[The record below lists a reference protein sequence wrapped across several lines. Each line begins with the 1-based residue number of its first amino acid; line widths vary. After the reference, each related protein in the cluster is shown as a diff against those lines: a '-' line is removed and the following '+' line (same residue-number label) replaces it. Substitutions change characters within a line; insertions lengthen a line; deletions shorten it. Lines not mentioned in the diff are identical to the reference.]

1 MKMQASGLLTFWQK
15 QAGRDSLRRCL
26 KNGNFKG
33 PKGNRRDDEKKP
45 LTLKGLSGAFIILGF
60 GYSLGIAVFII
71 EMCHSRI
78 KNRNVV
84 KPAHI
89 KTNKTDKALIKYFMI
104 HVKKRLYLAT
114 FLTFVR
120 SKTKRIEAH
129 SEMGKY
135 ETASTDKAVSN
146 RDKEA
151 VNA

>member
-1 MKMQASGLLTFWQK
+1 MEASGLLKFWQK

-26 KNGNFKG
+26 KNSNFKG

-71 EMCHSRI
+71 EMCQSHI

-84 KPAHI
+84 KPGQV
-89 KTNKTDKALIKYFMI
+89 KTNKTDKTVLIKDFMI
-104 HVKKRLYLAT
+104 RVKKRLYST
-114 FLTFVR
+114 FVTFVR
-120 SKTKRIEAH
+120 TKTKRNEAH
-129 SEMGKY
+129 SDMGKY

-151 VNA
+151 VSVAL